1 MIFTCYKENFKSVKT
16 LVFFFLCL
24 LGDLIDLVP
33 CITKS
38 LSSTELT
45 DNVTSNEKKR
55 HPAIWMKWIFKT
67 DSTHYHLYSLE
78 KVMNVILPQKSTTA
92 ISMLSSNI

>member
-16 LVFFFLCL
+16 LVVFFLCL

-45 DNVTSNEKKR
+45 DNVTSNEKK
-55 HPAIWMKWIFKT
+55 KKT
-67 DSTHYHLYSLE
+67 SSY
-78 KVMNVILPQKSTTA
+78 MNEV
-92 ISMLSSNI
+92 NI

>member
-16 LVFFFLCL
+16 LVVFFLCL

-45 DNVTSNEKKR
+45 DNVTSNEKKKKD
-55 HPAIWMKWIFKT
+55 IQ
-67 DSTHYHLYSLE
+67 LYEWTEYLKLTQHIIIYMVWKSYE
-78 KVMNVILPQKSTTA
+78 CHTTSKIYNGYINVVK
-92 ISMLSSNI
+92 